1 MVEVDPF
8 EARENRGHCAQ
19 PHRLPEEDRPL
30 CEDDCL
36 LRGPRTCR
44 RNATGV
50 GQSECRP
57 PILSDLLEKYA
68 EHGTAQFVIPDVLK
82 VPPISERGYVV
93 EIANLFGGPDRLR
106 EAVNE
111 LQALL
116 YAA

>member
-1 MVEVDPF
+1 M
-8 EARENRGHCAQ
+8 
-19 PHRLPEEDRPL
+19 
-30 CEDDCL
+30 
-36 LRGPRTCR
+36 
-44 RNATGV
+44 
-50 GQSECRP
+50 
-57 PILSDLLEKYA
+57 
-68 EHGTAQFVIPDVLK
+68 AQFVIPDVLK